1 MDFLS
6 SELDSIVSGYPNLI
20 WILGSISVLTFFGTL
35 LILPLILIRI
45 PPDYFIHTRKERH
58 PSTGKG
64 LLILRL
70 LLTGVKNITGFLLLI
85 LGFIMLFIPGQGLLT
100 IMAGIFLMDF
110 PGKRK
115 MEISLISRNSIH
127 NGINR
132 IRRKAG
138 KEDLISPPEEPL

>member
-6 SELDSIVSGYPNLI
+6 FDLNNITRGCPNLI

-45 PPDYFIHTRKERH
+45 PPDYFVHTRKERH

-64 LLILRL
+64 VLILRL
-70 LLTGVKNITGFLLLI
+70 LLMGGKNITGFLLI
-85 LGFIMLFIPGQGLLT
+85 TMGFIMLFIPGQGLLT
-100 IMAGIFLMDF
+100 ILAGVFLMNF

-115 MEISLISRNSIH
+115 MEISLISHNSIL

-138 KEDLISPPEEPL
+138 KENLIRPSEESL